1 MIFTLNFFTF
11 LYNYYMICYTWL
23 TKYVYLND
31 IFKRGVS
38 RRCTRFYIRWK
49 YLVCVDKSHTSG
61 WRRMS
66 EGKMSNTKL
75 YMQEF
80 QMLVWKLCNVQCP
93 FQQAL
98 SGRVLVAA
106 YWLFIVL
113 MLATFT
119 ANLAA
124 FLTVERM
131 QTTVQSLEEL
141 GRQSRINYTAGER
154 PWHFI

>member
-1 MIFTLNFFTF
+1 MCHLLF
-11 LYNYYMICYTWL
+11 
-23 TKYVYLND
+23 
-31 IFKRGVS
+31 
-38 RRCTRFYIRWK
+38 
-49 YLVCVDKSHTSG
+49 
-61 WRRMS
+61 
-66 EGKMSNTKL
+66 E
-75 YMQEF
+75 
-80 QMLVWKLCNVQCP
+80 
-93 FQQAL
+93 QAL

-141 GRQSRINYTAGER
+141 GRQSRINYTAGKKAYLKYYDTR
-154 PWHFI
+154 NCYVMSFNNARLDPIY